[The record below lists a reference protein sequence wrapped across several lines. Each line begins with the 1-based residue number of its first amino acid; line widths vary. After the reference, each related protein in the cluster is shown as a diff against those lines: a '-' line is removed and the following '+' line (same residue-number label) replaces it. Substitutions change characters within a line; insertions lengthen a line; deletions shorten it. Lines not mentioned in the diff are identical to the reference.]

1 MGNIPYQSE
10 YEICQICRKNLDVSE
25 KSKIDGP
32 SLRKGNTFEELCDS
46 CPHFFH
52 CKCIEN
58 EFVDYI
64 FNNFPFKLHCEICGF
79 LKNYTHTC
87 FWELTLYKMILNSNI
102 DTEYDDWE
110 SEFD

>member
-1 MGNIPYQSE
+1 MGNKAYESE
-10 YEICQICRKNLDVSE
+10 YEICQICRNNLNLSE

-32 SLRKGNTFEELCDS
+32 SLRKETNFEELCDS

-58 EFVDYI
+58 EFIDYI
-64 FNNFPFKLHCEICGF
+64 INNFPFKLHCEICGY
-79 LKNYTHTC
+79 LKNYSHTC

-102 DTEYDDWE
+102 SNEYDDWE
-110 SEFD
+110 DEFY